1 MDAFIEGLKHSS
13 TTVQALGVSAIG
25 LAGVFITLA
34 SFFVVITSYSIH
46 YTKLYDKR
54 RYRR

>member
-34 SFFVVITSYSIH
+34 SFFVIIWLAV
-46 YTKLYDKR
+46 KAGGKAA
-54 RYRR
+54 